1 MTKNKNKILKIFY
14 IVLALIIIT
23 LLFINDNGVIKYFT
37 LQNEIQELNVEI
49 NNSKL
54 QIDKLSAEIDSLE
67 NSDVKIEQVARD
79 KYRMKFDNE
88 VPIRINKQQ
97 N

>member
-1 MTKNKNKILKIFY
+1 MTKNKILKIFY

-54 QIDKLSAEIDSLE
+54 QIDKLSAEIDSLK

-88 VPIRINKQQ
+88 VPIRINKQ
-97 N
+97 

>member
-1 MTKNKNKILKIFY
+1 MTKNKILKIIY

-37 LQNEIQELNVEI
+37 LKNEIQELNVEI
-49 NNSKL
+49 NNSRL
-54 QIDKLSAEIDSLE
+54 QIDKLSAEIDSLK

-88 VPIRINKQQ
+88 VPIRINKQ
-97 N
+97 

>member
-1 MTKNKNKILKIFY
+1 MNKNKILKIIY
-14 IVLALIIIT
+14 IIIALFIIT

-37 LQNEIQELNVEI
+37 LKKEITELDRKI
-49 NNSKL
+49 SNSKQ
-54 QIDKLSAEIDSLE
+54 QIEMLIAEIDSLK

-88 VPIRINKQQ
+88 IPVRINKQ
-97 N
+97 

>member
-1 MTKNKNKILKIFY
+1 MTKNKILKIIY

-23 LLFINDNGVIKYFT
+23 LLFINDNGVIKYFA
-37 LQNEIQELNVEI
+37 LKNEIQELNVEI

-54 QIDKLSAEIDSLE
+54 QIDKLSAEIDSLK

-88 VPIRINKQQ
+88 VPIRINKQ
-97 N
+97 